1 MERDVVFLV
10 LERKK
15 QNMNLFE
22 KSGLLATGVGGTTL
36 SSGFISLAILYAH
49 NSMNESLVNPTPIG
63 QLYLGLAY
71 GGSAILL
78 VGLLSVTIGLV
89 IEAKAKQKGSHD

>member
-1 MERDVVFLV
+1 
-10 LERKK
+10 
-15 QNMNLFE
+15 MNLFE
-22 KSGLLATGVGGTTL
+22 KSGLLAAGVGGTML
-36 SSGFISLAILYAH
+36 ASGFISLAILYAH

-78 VGLLSVTIGLV
+78 VGLLGVSIGLAL
-89 IEAKAKQKGSHD
+89 EAKAKKKGSHD